1 VIDLMEILGI
11 ADELDEG
18 WPIAGVK
25 IRALV
30 GEHRKLEAALRNSTE
45 REVRFFARMTSLE
58 TALRRADDIEHS
70 ISVEDWYK
78 QRDALLAT
86 SETKDDEKI

>member
-1 VIDLMEILGI
+1 MIDLMEILGI

-30 GEHRKLEAALRNSTE
+30 GEHRKLEAALRCMVAGLPSGEIGVDLALVAQKALGETDPCGCPAYE
-45 REVRFFARMTSLE
+45 KQHRVGCPQLE
-58 TALRRADDIEHS
+58 T
-70 ISVEDWYK
+70 K
-78 QRDALLAT
+78 
-86 SETKDDEKI
+86 